1 MRKDKDVRPLPKPE
15 EARRRLS
22 PRFVKIFFSYMAMVL
37 AIAIA
42 FYGTVERLYMRALE
56 EQVEDSS
63 RALLEQF
70 GNTLDA
76 TILAM
81 EQIAQTVSRDRVY
94 MQTFVD
100 ASGYDAMRAAEGLRQ
115 ASLQNELFLN
125 IGLFFPD
132 SDAPRLLTSEGI
144 YPLPMFFNY
153 RYQFQDWSA
162 EAFQEQAKGPW
173 QGSFFRAAEIAA
185 SLRIYDT
192 TVWAYLY
199 PIPYTAAYPGK
210 VLLFLLDGA
219 AIERLAP
226 YVAGAAD
233 GVLRVFDE
241 SGTLMLTLGEDEAT
255 RTPTGETC
263 VPAAYKTFSSI
274 GATRLRYELSIPP
287 DRMLTLKLSLFIA
300 FTVCLLLVSLCISL
314 LLTRR
319 NVLPIQTIATRME
332 RYVTDA
338 KTDASPP
345 AERDEL
351 LRIQALAEQL
361 ISENDI
367 LLRRLDG
374 YSRELHQHFLL
385 DLAKGQIA
393 GPEEIVRGMEQLK
406 IPFHG
411 QGFAVA
417 GLMLKPEAA
426 NLDAIRGALSS
437 ALAPWKAEGQPM
449 PALAPLLLRGQP
461 SVLLLV
467 SFAQRSLAEAL
478 LPDFIQNLAA
488 LPFFRQSLL
497 EAPSLSGIFDH
508 LDALPE
514 AFRQAQ
520 RNLEEVLAL
529 EEAPHQEQQA
539 SAQDLLCKE
548 VQAFV
553 EVNYN
558 QEWLTL
564 NYMADRLSLSSSYL
578 TKIFKS
584 HVGYTFKQYVDK
596 IRFDK
601 ARALLR
607 GTNAS
612 LRGILDQVGYVD
624 ETNFIRRFKAL
635 EGVTP
640 MQYRQQAQEACAER
654 NGI

>member
-1 MRKDKDVRPLPKPE
+1 
-15 EARRRLS
+15 
-22 PRFVKIFFSYMAMVL
+22 
-37 AIAIA
+37 
-42 FYGTVERLYMRALE
+42 
-56 EQVEDSS
+56 
-63 RALLEQF
+63 
-70 GNTLDA
+70 
-76 TILAM
+76 
-81 EQIAQTVSRDRVY
+81 
-94 MQTFVD
+94 
-100 ASGYDAMRAAEGLRQ
+100 
-115 ASLQNELFLN
+115 
-125 IGLFFPD
+125 
-132 SDAPRLLTSEGI
+132 
-144 YPLPMFFNY
+144 
-153 RYQFQDWSA
+153 
-162 EAFQEQAKGPW
+162 
-173 QGSFFRAAEIAA
+173 
-185 SLRIYDT
+185 
-192 TVWAYLY
+192 
-199 PIPYTAAYPGK
+199 
-210 VLLFLLDGA
+210 
-219 AIERLAP
+219 
-226 YVAGAAD
+226 
-233 GVLRVFDE
+233 
-241 SGTLMLTLGEDEAT
+241 
-255 RTPTGETC
+255 
-263 VPAAYKTFSSI
+263 
-274 GATRLRYELSIPP
+274 
-287 DRMLTLKLSLFIA
+287 
-300 FTVCLLLVSLCISL
+300 
-314 LLTRR
+314 
-319 NVLPIQTIATRME
+319 
-332 RYVTDA
+332 
-338 KTDASPP
+338 
-345 AERDEL
+345 
-351 LRIQALAEQL
+351 
-361 ISENDI
+361 
-367 LLRRLDG
+367 
-374 YSRELHQHFLL
+374 
-385 DLAKGQIA
+385 
-393 GPEEIVRGMEQLK
+393 
-406 IPFHG
+406 
-411 QGFAVA
+411 
-417 GLMLKPEAA
+417 
-426 NLDAIRGALSS
+426 
-437 ALAPWKAEGQPM
+437 M